1 MVRGPCRQ
9 PGAEGNHFY
18 GVTALGPNDVWAVTH
33 QRLTGAAPDQ
43 PLVEHWNGT
52 AWSVVST
59 PSLAAGT
66 NALYSVTVNKDG
78 VFAAGES
85 DDEFSGAHPLV
96 ERFSAGSW
104 SILNLPEAGSIW
116 TNLRGIAAGAD
127 SVWAVGTFLDPASG
141 NQQTLTL
148 RGDSS
153 IWTVVN
159 GPNPGSGNNVLGGV
173 DAVGDQFWAAGL
185 DDQGG
190 SNQTFI
196 ERHSA

>member
-1 MVRGPCRQ
+1 
-9 PGAEGNHFY
+9 
-18 GVTALGPNDVWAVTH
+18 VTALGPNDVWAVDKPTSASPVP
-33 QRLTGAAPDQ
+33 RLTSR
-43 PLVEHWNGT
+43 WWSTGT
-52 AWSVVST
+52 ALPG

-173 DAVGDQFWAAGL
+173 AAVGDQFWAAGL